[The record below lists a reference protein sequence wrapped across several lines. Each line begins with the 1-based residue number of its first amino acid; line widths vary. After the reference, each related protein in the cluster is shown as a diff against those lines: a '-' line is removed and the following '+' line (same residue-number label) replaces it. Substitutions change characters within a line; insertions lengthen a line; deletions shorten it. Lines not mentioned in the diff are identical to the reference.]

1 MIGVIY
7 WDPRPEIFVLP
18 IVNWPIL
25 WYGVF
30 FTLGFALGFPIFVG
44 VLSRFFKLMGSVPSD
59 QIRKTAVQ
67 ITDRLVVYM
76 IVATV
81 VGARVGHFLFYE
93 RPASYFKDPWEIF
106 RIWEGGLA
114 SHGAVVAILIAV
126 FIFSM
131 RIRKTAKGLSWVRL
145 LDFVS
150 IPTAMVA
157 AWIRLGNFFN
167 QEILGTKTDVPWAV
181 VFGHPADHS
190 RPAARHP
197 AQIYEMLFY
206 LAVFF
211 LLWRLSYRSKFLM
224 SQGKLIGTFL
234 ILVFGFRFVI
244 EFLKL
249 EQSHL
254 VSAQSALTMG
264 QYLSLPVVALGLL
277 FYFWKRPK

>member
-1 MIGVIY
+1 M
-7 WDPRPEIFVLP
+7 
-18 IVNWPIL
+18 
-25 WYGVF
+25 
-30 FTLGFALGFPIFVG
+30 GFPIFVG